1 MNMMVD
7 TYYNIDSGAIS
18 ISYDPDQKRV
28 FINIAGLMPGI
39 DKKNIVKGTKVYD
52 WKNAT
57 TFTLTNIL
65 KWVTQAVDVVNGKL
79 AMTDVETYNTKDGK
93 KSMVFGYKDGIYIFA
108 VANNTKQNKYTTTD
122 KFEAA
127 DIINNIK
134 SFSENMFI
142 LKYMKFLLSNNNVS
156 ETTTPKSGTHEQST
170 EKNKSIDLLEV
181 LNNSNTN
188 VDSIVSETIN
198 DIDTSLI

>member
-7 TYYNIDSGAIS
+7 TYYNIDSGALS

-28 FINIAGLMPGI
+28 FINIAGLMPGV

-65 KWVTQAVDVVNGKL
+65 KWVTQAIDVINGKIT
-79 AMTDVETYNTKDGK
+79 MTDVETYNTKDGK
-93 KSMVFGYKDGIYIFA
+93 KSMVFGYKDGVYIFA
-108 VANNTKQNKYTTTD
+108 VANNTKQNKYVSVD
-122 KFEAA
+122 KFEAT

-134 SFSENMFI
+134 SFSENMFV
-142 LKYMKFLLSNNNVS
+142 LKYMKFLLNTDTITTSTKT
-156 ETTTPKSGTHEQST
+156 ETPTKTFN
-170 EKNKSIDLLEV
+170 KNDKTVDLLDI
-181 LNNSNTN
+181 LNGDNKN
-188 VDSIVSETIN
+188 VDSIVSETIS
-198 DIDTSLI
+198 DVDTTLI